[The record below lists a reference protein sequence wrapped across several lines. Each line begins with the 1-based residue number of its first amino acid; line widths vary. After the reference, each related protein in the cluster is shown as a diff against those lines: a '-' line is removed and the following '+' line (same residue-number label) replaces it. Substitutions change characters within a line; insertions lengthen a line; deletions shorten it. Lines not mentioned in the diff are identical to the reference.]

1 MRQEVG
7 EELSSLMDQEQSN
20 RYDCVSLSREKEQ
33 DGNSQC
39 IHHIYH
45 IRIYTPHVPLQFYVL
60 YKVYMHTLHLMMHYH
75 GSVQKPKL
83 LL

>member
-7 EELSSLMDQEQSN
+7 EELSSLIDQEQSN
-20 RYDCVSLSREKEQ
+20 RGDCVSLSREKEQ

-45 IRIYTPHVPLQFYVL
+45 IRMYTHHMCL
-60 YKVYMHTLHLMMHYH
+60 YNST
-75 GSVQKPKL
+75 S
-83 LL
+83 